1 MSAGLVA
8 LITLAMLF
16 VMILWGVHLVSA
28 LMLTSVVGIFLA
40 TGNIN
45 VAMNVLGSTAWGAI
59 RDYVFGVI
67 PLFTLMGLFAN
78 LSGASQELYDAA
90 SLLLKKVRGGVGMA
104 TVCANA
110 IFAAITG
117 VSVASAAIF
126 TKIAYPQMSRLGYDK
141 KLAVGTIAGS
151 AMLGMLIPP
160 SLLMIVYGTQADESI
175 GKLFMGG
182 IIPGIVMTIVFCV
195 IIQIIGKIKPKTI
208 PPVEKLTEEERKNF
222 WKVVLKPWAIVVLI
236 AISLGGIWMGLF
248 TPTEAGGI
256 GSLGALILVFVK
268 KRFAFKTFWG
278 TLLSAGATTG
288 SVLFLLIS
296 AQTYSRCMAISGII
310 NMIEH
315 FVLALNVPHMV
326 IVIIFML
333 IFIAL
338 GCILDSTSIL
348 LLTMPLMAPIMR
360 GFGIDM
366 VWFGITAIVAIETGL
381 VTPPF
386 GMNIFTV
393 KAAAQGIPNVEPITL
408 EDIFL
413 GSIPF
418 LLGIVFVVILM
429 LCFPPMVTF
438 LPNLMTRTLAQ

>member
-1 MSAGLVA
+1 
-8 LITLAMLF
+8 
-16 VMILWGVHLVSA
+16 
-28 LMLTSVVGIFLA
+28 
-40 TGNIN
+40 
-45 VAMNVLGSTAWGAI
+45 
-59 RDYVFGVI
+59 
-67 PLFTLMGLFAN
+67 
-78 LSGASQELYDAA
+78 
-90 SLLLKKVRGGVGMA
+90 
-104 TVCANA
+104 
-110 IFAAITG
+110 
-117 VSVASAAIF
+117 
-126 TKIAYPQMSRLGYDK
+126 
-141 KLAVGTIAGS
+141 
-151 AMLGMLIPP
+151 
-160 SLLMIVYGTQADESI
+160 MIVYGTQADESI

-182 IIPGIVMTIVFCV
+182 IIPGIVMTIVFCI
-195 IIQIIGKIKPKTI
+195 IIQIVGKVKPKAI
-208 PPVEKLTEEERKNF
+208 PPVEKLTEEERKIF
-222 WKVVLKPWAIVVLI
+222 WKIILKPWAIVVLI

-268 KRFAFKTFWG
+268 KRFTFKTFWE

-315 FVLALNVPHMV
+315 FVLALNVPHIV

-386 GMNIFTV
+386 GMNVFTV
-393 KAAAQGIPNVEPITL
+393 KAAAQGLPGVEPITL
-408 EDIFL
+408 EDIFS

-438 LPNLMTRTLAQ
+438 LPNLMTKTLAQ

>member
-1 MSAGLVA
+1 
-8 LITLAMLF
+8 
-16 VMILWGVHLVSA
+16 
-28 LMLTSVVGIFLA
+28 
-40 TGNIN
+40 
-45 VAMNVLGSTAWGAI
+45 MNVLGSTAWGAI

-90 SLLLKKVRGGVGMA
+90 SLLLKRVRGGVGMA
-104 TVCANA
+104 TVIANA
-110 IFAAITG
+110 VFAAITG
-117 VSVASAAIF
+117 VSVASSAIF

-182 IIPGIVMTIVFCV
+182 IIPGIIMTIVFCI
-195 IIQIIGKIKPKTI
+195 IIQIVGKVKPKSI
-208 PPVEKLTEEERKNF
+208 PPAEKLTEEEKTNF

-236 AISLGGIWMGLF
+236 AISLGGIWAGFF
-248 TPTEAGGI
+248 TPTEAGGV
-256 GSLGALILVFVK
+256 GALGALILVFVK
-268 KRFAFKTFWG
+268 RKFKFKTFWE

-296 AQTYSRCMAISGII
+296 AQMYSRCMAISGII
-310 NMIEH
+310 NMVERL
-315 FVLALNVPHMV
+315 VMGMDVPNMV
-326 IVIIFML
+326 VILIFMA
-333 IFIAL
+333 IFVAL

-348 LLTMPLMAPIMR
+348 LLTMPLMAPIVR
-360 GFGIDM
+360 NFGIDM

-386 GMNIFTV
+386 GMNVFTV
-393 KAAAQGIPNVEPITL
+393 KAAAQGISGVEPITI
-408 EDIFL
+408 EDIFS
-413 GSIPF
+413 GSVPF

-429 LCFPPMVTF
+429 LCFPALVTY
-438 LPNLMTRTLAQ
+438 LPSLMIKALAS